1 MFVPTLQSLT
11 SWVSLPFYQLS
22 THQYHLTPYHQ
33 ALLLFLLWLNGT
45 FVLAFC
51 FFFKTFYFAST
62 NYLPCTQVSQADR
75 PGQANIAQDPLSSP
89 KPSQLPPPFD
99 TSIDSNHLSVHLM
112 SSDSARYQ
120 RSACRTCLFP
130 APLAQMHH
138 TAIAFS
144 QQSPVLAYSLHSSS
158 KHQSA
163 SIIPSHSV
171 FKSGGSKHAQ

>member
-1 MFVPTLQSLT
+1 MIFFQSYNTPLT
-11 SWVSLPFYQLS
+11 PLTPLGNLNHHSL
-22 THQYHLTPYHQ
+22 HHHIYHLISLH
-33 ALLLFLLWLNGT
+33 NH
-45 FVLAFC
+45 
-51 FFFKTFYFAST
+51 S
-62 NYLPCTQVSQADR
+62 R
-75 PGQANIAQDPLSSP
+75 PSFNLHKHWRGCC
-89 KPSQLPPPFD
+89 PSQLPPPFAA
-99 TSIDSNHLSVHLM
+99 SIDSNHLSVHLM